1 MRATEAL
8 GKSNA
13 LITTS
18 VSHTILLTY
27 LLDDATKLA
36 ARCMKT
42 NLWAVKNSLA
52 MMQMTQEYNV
62 YVII

>member
-42 NLWAVKNSLA
+42 NL
-52 MMQMTQEYNV
+52 
-62 YVII
+62 